1 MKTKKFIDILPRL
14 GTKVL
19 IKIVY
24 SKLYIEEAFVD
35 EKFLNAKKSM
45 GTIGTYICWVSVLV
59 VMQFL

>member
-45 GTIGTYICWVSVLV
+45 GTIGTYIC
-59 VMQFL
+59 